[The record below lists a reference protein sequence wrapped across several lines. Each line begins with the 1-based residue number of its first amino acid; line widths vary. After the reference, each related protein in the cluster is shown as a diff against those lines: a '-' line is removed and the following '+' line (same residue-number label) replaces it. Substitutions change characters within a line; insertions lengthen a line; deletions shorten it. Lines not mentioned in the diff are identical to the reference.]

1 MSFYVLESNMSE
13 SLESLS
19 SGFLTAPVEI
29 RFRIYYEVLV
39 KDAPINFGFER
50 CHLDAPLLRKP
61 AGLSSALLRVNKTV
75 HREATRI
82 LYAEN
87 LFQFPDA
94 YCFRQ
99 PEGDCFTFYSAV
111 PYLTPFLQQIGVN
124 ARFLRHISFNFPKSF
139 ASRRP
144 PVLQAAFIR
153 VLELLKETCTDLR
166 TVEIKSETPN
176 GLLPLE
182 NIEQAGQM
190 LQTLHDGGL
199 KDIPSLEKVILVHPD
214 HPKQEQVSASC
225 EALRQYAPSIKW
237 TVQRKKTP
245 PIIHT
250 DTSYLAY
257 I

>member
-1 MSFYVLESNMSE
+1 MPEPLESPP
-13 SLESLS
+13 

-39 KDAPINFGFER
+39 KETPVNFGFER
-50 CHLDAPLLRKP
+50 CHLDAPLVRKP
-61 AGLSSALLRVNKTV
+61 AGLSSALLRVNKTI

-99 PEGDCFTFYSAV
+99 PEGDCFSFYSAV
-111 PYLTPFLQQIGVN
+111 PYVAPFLQQIGSN
-124 ARFLRHISFNFPKSF
+124 ARFLRHISINFPKSF

-153 VLELLKETCTDLR
+153 VLELLKESCTDLR
-166 TVEIKSETPN
+166 TVEIVSETPN

-199 KDIPSLEKVILVHPD
+199 KDIPSLEKVVLVHPD
-214 HPKQEQVSASC
+214 HPMQEQISASC
-225 EALRQYAPSIKW
+225 EALRQHAPSIKW
-237 TVQRKKTP
+237 TVQRTKTP
-245 PIIHT
+245 PMT
-250 DTSYLAY
+250 RTSTSYLSY